1 MLARI
6 RGRREICNSIKIAL
20 LRVSIALPIFVS
32 KSMPL
37 SSANSTTVLMASS
50 NFARPPTAATARES
64 RIDSIAKIT
73 LPAPVQL
80 PPAPFGRAGS
90 MQLKCPRQCRAS
102 EDPWV
107 ETRWK
112 HARPHSPSQV
122 ADTTRVA
129 RLNCA
134 RPRALHE
141 DVGCHNALQPGG
153 YLRFRS
159 ARQSSQ
165 TPK

>member
-6 RGRREICNSIKIAL
+6 RGRREICSSIKMAL
-20 LRVSIALPIFVS
+20 LRVAIALPIFVS

-37 SSANSTTVLMASS
+37 SSANCAAVLTASS
-50 NFARPPTAATARES
+50 NFARPPTIATARES

-73 LPAPVQL
+73 LPAPDQL

-90 MQLKCPRQCRAS
+90 KQLKCPRQCRAS

-112 HARPHSPSQV
+112 RARPHSLSQV

-134 RPRALHE
+134 RPRVSHANTR
-141 DVGCHNALQPGG
+141 CHNALQPGG
-153 YLRFRS
+153 YPRFRS